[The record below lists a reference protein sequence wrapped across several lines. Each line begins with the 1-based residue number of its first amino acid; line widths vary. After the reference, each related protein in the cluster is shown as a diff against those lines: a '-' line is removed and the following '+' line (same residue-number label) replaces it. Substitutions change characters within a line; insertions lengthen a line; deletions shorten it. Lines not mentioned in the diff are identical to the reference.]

1 MAQGPDRG
9 LLARF
14 LASLPP
20 EGRAAASAGASLE
33 AALIAALEAG
43 RAVWPQVALD
53 PLEFIAHLA
62 GRVPDAPDLAG
73 AIGELYAADLY
84 LACACAR
91 GETRALAC
99 FDEHFLAAAGR
110 TWRSRH
116 PLADFADEVR
126 QLLRVRLLV
135 SDGGGPPRIAG
146 YSGRGPLAAWVRMA
160 ATRLGLDLRR
170 RERPGA
176 RDEDELTLE
185 ARGDDPEL
193 EYLKTRYAAELNE
206 ALHTTLAALSART
219 ANVLRLHYQEGMT
232 VDAIGTMYRVS
243 GRTVQRWLAEAR
255 RTILG
260 ETRRL
265 LSERLGLTDSRL
277 DSLIGLVRS
286 RLDISISQYLLPR
299 SEPP

>member
-1 MAQGPDRG
+1 M
-9 LLARF
+9 ARF
-14 LASLPP
+14 LASLEP
-20 EGRAAASAGASLE
+20 ERRGGAFAPAELE
-33 AALIAALEAG
+33 AALVAAVAAG
-43 RAVWPQVALD
+43 QGTWPEVALD
-53 PLEFIAHLA
+53 PLDFVAHLA
-62 GRVPDAPDLAG
+62 ARVPDAPDLAVAVAG
-73 AIGELYAADLY
+73 IHAADLY

-91 GETRALAC
+91 GEPRALAG
-99 FDEHFLAAAGR
+99 FDERFLAAIGR
-110 TWRSRH
+110 SWRSRH

-126 QLLRVRLLV
+126 QLLRVKLLV
-135 SDGGGPPRIAG
+135 SDGDGPPRIAG

-232 VDAIGTMYRVS
+232 VNAIGTMYRVS

-255 RTILG
+255 RTILD

-277 DSLIGLVRS
+277 DSLIGLVQS
-286 RLDISISQYLLPR
+286 RLDISLSQYLLPR
-299 SEPP
+299 SEPS

>member
-1 MAQGPDRG
+1 M
-9 LLARF
+9 ARF
-14 LASLPP
+14 LASLAP
-20 EGRAAASAGASLE
+20 ERRGAATPSLE
-33 AALIAALEAG
+33 AALVAALEAG
-43 RAVWPQVALD
+43 RAAWPEVALD
-53 PLEFIAHLA
+53 PLDFAAHLA
-62 GRVPDAPDLAG
+62 GRLPDGPDLAAAVG
-73 AIGELYAADLY
+73 ALHAADLY

-91 GETRALAC
+91 GEPRALAS
-99 FDEHFLAAAGR
+99 FDEHFLGQVGR
-110 TWRSRH
+110 TWGARH
-116 PLADFADEVR
+116 RLADFADEIR
-126 QLLRVRLLV
+126 QGLRVRLLV
-135 SDGGGPPRIAG
+135 AEASAPPRIAG
-146 YSGRGPLAAWVRMA
+146 YSGRGPLAAWVSMA

-176 RDEDELTLE
+176 RDEDQLTLE

-193 EYLKTRYAAELNE
+193 AYLKTRYAAELNE
-206 ALHTTLAALSART
+206 ALVTTLAALSART

-255 RTILG
+255 RTILA

-286 RLDISISQYLLPR
+286 RLDISLSQYLLPR
-299 SEPP
+299 SEPE

>member
-1 MAQGPDRG
+1 VAP
-9 LLARF
+9 F
-14 LASLPP
+14 LTSLPA
-20 EGRAAASAGASLE
+20 ERRSAAITAAALE
-33 AALIAALEAG
+33 AALAAALDAG
-43 RAVWPQVALD
+43 RAAWPDVALD
-53 PLEFIAHLA
+53 PLDFAAHLGA
-62 GRVPDAPDLAG
+62 RVPDAPDLAA
-73 AIGELYAADLY
+73 AIAELHAADLY

-91 GETRALAC
+91 GEPRALAC
-99 FDEHFLAAAGR
+99 FDDQFLAAVGR
-110 TWRSRH
+110 SWGSRH
-116 PLADFADEVR
+116 RLADFADEV
-126 QLLRVRLLV
+126 QQALRVRLLV
-135 SDGGGPPRIAG
+135 GEGGAPPRIAG

-170 RERPGA
+170 RERAAA
-176 RDEDELTLE
+176 REDTDELTLE

-206 ALHTTLAALSART
+206 ALQTTLAALSSRT

-255 RTILG
+255 RTILD

-286 RLDISISQYLLPR
+286 RLDISISQYLVPR

>member
-1 MAQGPDRG
+1 V
-9 LLARF
+9 ARF

-20 EGRAAASAGASLE
+20 ERRGTEVASVD
-33 AALIAALEAG
+33 AALVAALEAG
-43 RAVWPQVALD
+43 RTAWPDIALD
-53 PLEFIAHLA
+53 PLEFVAHLA
-62 GRVPDAPDLAG
+62 GRLPDGPDLAT
-73 AIGELYAADLY
+73 AIGELHAADLY
-84 LACACAR
+84 IACACAR
-91 GETRALAC
+91 GEPRALAG
-99 FDEHFLAAAGR
+99 FDEQFLGQVGR
-110 TWRSRH
+110 TWGARH
-116 PLADFADEVR
+116 RLADFADEVR
-126 QLLRVRLLV
+126 QALRVRLLV
-135 SDGGGPPRIAG
+135 AEGGSPPRIAG
-146 YSGRGPLAAWVRMA
+146 YSGRGPLVAWVSMA

-193 EYLKTRYAAELNE
+193 AYLKTRYAAELKE
-206 ALHTTLAALSART
+206 ALESTLTALTART

-255 RTILG
+255 RTILA

-286 RLDISISQYLLPR
+286 RLDISLSQYLLPR
-299 SEPP
+299 SEPE

>member
-1 MAQGPDRG
+1 VVQGPDRG

-14 LASLPP
+14 LAALPP
-20 EGRAAASAGASLE
+20 ERRAAAHDASLHEALATALE
-33 AALIAALEAG
+33 AARAA
-43 RAVWPQVALD
+43 WPQVALD
-53 PLEFIAHLA
+53 PLEFAAHLA
-62 GRVPDAPDLAG
+62 GRLPDAPDLID
-73 AIGELYAADLY
+73 AIGQLHAADLY
-84 LACACAR
+84 LACACAL
-91 GETRALAC
+91 GEPRALAC
-99 FDEHFLAAAGR
+99 FDEQFLAPVGR
-110 TWRSRH
+110 TWGTRH

-126 QLLRVRLLV
+126 QALRVRLLV

-170 RERPGA
+170 RERPGS
-176 RDEDELTLE
+176 REEDELTLE

-193 EYLKTRYAAELNE
+193 EYLKTRYAAELSE
-206 ALHTTLAALSART
+206 ALKTTLAALSSRT

-255 RTILG
+255 RTILA

-286 RLDISISQYLLPR
+286 RLDISISQYLVPR
-299 SEPP
+299 SEPS

>member
-1 MAQGPDRG
+1 V
-9 LLARF
+9 ARF
-14 LASLPP
+14 LASLAP
-20 EGRAAASAGASLE
+20 ERRGGVVAPAELE
-33 AALIAALEAG
+33 AALVAAVQAGQEA
-43 RAVWPQVALD
+43 WPEVALD
-53 PLEFIAHLA
+53 PLEFVAHLA
-62 GRVPDAPDLAG
+62 AGMPDVPDLAV
-73 AIGELYAADLY
+73 AVAEIHAADLY

-91 GETRALAC
+91 GEPRALAG
-99 FDEHFLAAAGR
+99 FDEQFLAAVGR
-110 TWRSRH
+110 SWRPRH

-146 YSGRGPLAAWVRMA
+146 YSGRGPLIAWVRMA

-255 RTILG
+255 RTILD

-286 RLDISISQYLLPR
+286 RLDISLSQYLLPR
-299 SEPP
+299 SEPS

>member
-1 MAQGPDRG
+1 M
-9 LLARF
+9 RF
-14 LASLPP
+14 IASLPP
-20 EGRAAASAGASLE
+20 ERAGAAIEPERLE
-33 AALIAALEAG
+33 AALVAVVEAG
-43 RAVWPQVALD
+43 RTTWPQVALD
-53 PLEFIAHLA
+53 PLEFAAHLA
-62 GRVPDAPDLAG
+62 ARLPDAPDLAV
-73 AIGELYAADLY
+73 ALGELHAADLY

-91 GETRALAC
+91 AEPRALAC
-99 FDEHFLAAAGR
+99 FDEQFLAAVGR
-110 TWRSRH
+110 TWRTRH

-126 QLLRVRLLV
+126 QQLRVRLLV

-170 RERPGA
+170 RERPGVG
-176 RDEDELTLE
+176 DEDELTLE

-206 ALHTTLAALSART
+206 ALKTTLAALSSRT

-255 RTILG
+255 RTILD

-286 RLDISISQYLLPR
+286 RLDISISQYLVPR

>member
-1 MAQGPDRG
+1 VVQGPDRG
-9 LLARF
+9 LAARF
-14 LASLPP
+14 LASLAP
-20 EGRAAASAGASLE
+20 ERRVAPT
-33 AALIAALEAG
+33 AALEQALAAALEAG
-43 RAVWPQVALD
+43 RAAWPEVALD
-53 PLEFIAHLA
+53 PLAFVAHLA
-62 GRVPDAPDLAG
+62 AHLPDAPDLAL
-73 AIGELYAADLY
+73 AVADLHAADLY
-84 LACACAR
+84 LACACGRA
-91 GETRALAC
+91 EPRALSC
-99 FDEHFLAAAGR
+99 FDDHFLAHVGR
-110 TWRSRH
+110 TWGARH
-116 PLADFADEVR
+116 RLADFADEVR
-126 QLLRVRLLV
+126 QALRVRLLV

-146 YSGRGPLAAWVRMA
+146 YSGRGPLAAWVSMA

-193 EYLKTRYAAELNE
+193 EYLKTRYAADLKE
-206 ALHTTLAALSART
+206 ALENTLAALSART

-255 RTILG
+255 RTILA

-265 LSERLGLTDSRL
+265 LAERLGLTDSRL

-286 RLDISISQYLLPR
+286 RLDISLSQYLLPR
-299 SEPP
+299 SDP

>member
-1 MAQGPDRG
+1 MLQGPDRG

-14 LASLPP
+14 LDALPP
-20 EGRAAASAGASLE
+20 ERSGAAIAPGDLE
-33 AALIAALEAG
+33 AALVAAVEAG
-43 RAVWPQVALD
+43 LLAWPEVALD
-53 PLEFIAHLA
+53 PLVFVAHLA
-62 GRVPDAPDLAG
+62 ARLPDEPDLA
-73 AIGELYAADLY
+73 AAVGELHAADLY
-84 LACACAR
+84 LACACALA
-91 GETRALAC
+91 EPRALAC
-99 FDEHFLAAAGR
+99 FNEHFLAAVGR
-110 TWRSRH
+110 TWRTRH

-170 RERPGA
+170 RERPGV
-176 RDEDELTLE
+176 RDDELTLE

-193 EYLKTRYAAELNE
+193 EYLKTRYAGELNE
-206 ALHTTLAALSART
+206 ALHTTLAALSSRT

-255 RTILG
+255 QTILA

-299 SEPP
+299 PEPP

>member
-1 MAQGPDRG
+1 M
-9 LLARF
+9 ARF
-14 LASLPP
+14 LSALGP
-20 EGRAAASAGASLE
+20 ERGVGLAPANLESALV
-33 AALIAALEAG
+33 AALDAG
-43 RAVWPQVALD
+43 RLAWPDVVLD
-53 PLEFIAHLA
+53 PHDFVAHLA
-62 GRVPDAPDLAG
+62 ARVPEAPDLA
-73 AIGELYAADLY
+73 AAVAELHAADLY

-91 GETRALAC
+91 GEPRALAC
-99 FDEHFLAAAGR
+99 FDDQFLAPVGR
-110 TWRSRH
+110 SWRTRH
-116 PLADFADEVR
+116 RLADFADEVR
-126 QLLRVRLLV
+126 QGLRVRLLV

-176 RDEDELTLE
+176 RDEDELALE

-206 ALHTTLAALSART
+206 ALQTTLAALSSRT

-255 RTILG
+255 GTILA

-286 RLDISISQYLLPR
+286 RLDISLSQYLLPR

>member
-1 MAQGPDRG
+1 M
-9 LLARF
+9 ARF
-14 LASLPP
+14 LACLPP
-20 EGRAAASAGASLE
+20 QRAGAAVDPAALE
-33 AALIAALEAG
+33 AALGAALAAG
-43 RAVWPQVALD
+43 RQAWPEV
-53 PLEFIAHLA
+53 PLEPLDFVAHLA
-62 GRVPDAPDLAG
+62 GRVPEAADLAA
-73 AIGELYAADLY
+73 AIGDLHAADLY

-91 GETRALAC
+91 GEPRALAC
-99 FDEHFLAAAGR
+99 FDDHLLAAVGR
-110 TWRSRH
+110 SWGGRH
-116 PLADFADEVR
+116 RLADFADEVR
-126 QLLRVRLLV
+126 QALRVRLLV
-135 SDGGGPPRIAG
+135 ADGGGPPRIAG
-146 YSGRGPLAAWVRMA
+146 YSGRGPLAGWVRMA

-170 RERPGA
+170 RERPAA
-176 RDEDELTLE
+176 REEDELTLE

-206 ALHTTLAALSART
+206 ALHTTLAALSSRT
-219 ANVLRLHYQEGMT
+219 ASVLRLHYQEGMT

-255 RTILG
+255 RTILD

-299 SEPP
+299 SAPE

>member
-1 MAQGPDRG
+1 M
-9 LLARF
+9 ARF
-14 LASLPP
+14 LAALPADRR
-20 EGRAAASAGASLE
+20 GAAMIAGALE
-33 AALIAALEAG
+33 AALASALDAG
-43 RAVWPQVALD
+43 RAAWPDVPLD
-53 PLEFIAHLA
+53 PLEFAAHLA
-62 GRVPDAPDLAG
+62 ARVPEAPPDLAA
-73 AIGELYAADLY
+73 AIGELHAADLY

-91 GETRALAC
+91 GEPRALAC
-99 FDEHFLAAAGR
+99 FDDHFMAAVGR
-110 TWRSRH
+110 TWGGRH
-116 PLADFADEVR
+116 RLADFADEVR
-126 QLLRVRLLV
+126 QALRVRLLV
-135 SDGGGPPRIAG
+135 AEGGAPPRIAG

-176 RDEDELTLE
+176 RDDDDELTLE

-193 EYLKTRYAAELNE
+193 EYLKTRYAAELTE
-206 ALHTTLAALSART
+206 ALQTTLAALSART
-219 ANVLRLHYQEGMT
+219 ANVLRLHYQAGMT

-299 SEPP
+299 QDEP

>member
-1 MAQGPDRG
+1 M
-9 LLARF
+9 ARF
-14 LASLPP
+14 LAALPADRR
-20 EGRAAASAGASLE
+20 GAAMIAGALE
-33 AALIAALEAG
+33 AALASALDAG
-43 RAVWPQVALD
+43 RAAWPDVPLD
-53 PLEFIAHLA
+53 PLEFAAHLA
-62 GRVPDAPDLAG
+62 ARVPDAPPDLAA
-73 AIGELYAADLY
+73 AIGELHAADLY

-91 GETRALAC
+91 GEPRALAC
-99 FDEHFLAAAGR
+99 FDDHFMAAVGR
-110 TWRSRH
+110 TWGGRH
-116 PLADFADEVR
+116 RLADFADEVR
-126 QLLRVRLLV
+126 QALRVRLLV
-135 SDGGGPPRIAG
+135 AEGGAPPRIAG

-170 RERPGA
+170 RERPTA
-176 RDEDELTLE
+176 RDDDDELTLE

-193 EYLKTRYAAELNE
+193 EYLKTRYAAELTE
-206 ALHTTLAALSART
+206 ALQTTLAALSART
-219 ANVLRLHYQEGMT
+219 ANVLRLHYQAGMT

-299 SEPP
+299 QDEP

>member
-1 MAQGPDRG
+1 VPQGPDRG
-9 LLARF
+9 VLTRF
-14 LASLPP
+14 LASLPA
-20 EGRAAASAGASLE
+20 ERARAAIAPDLA
-33 AALIAALEAG
+33 AALASALEAG
-43 RAVWPQVALD
+43 RAAWPDLALD
-53 PLEFIAHLA
+53 PLDFAAHLGA
-62 GRVPDAPDLAG
+62 HAPDGADLA
-73 AIGELYAADLY
+73 AAVAELHAAELY

-91 GETRALAC
+91 GEPRALAC
-99 FDEHFLAAAGR
+99 FDEHFLSGVGR
-110 TWRSRH
+110 TWGARH
-116 PLADFADEVR
+116 RLADFADEVR
-126 QLLRVRLLV
+126 QALRVRLLV
-135 SDGGGPPRIAG
+135 SEGGAPPRIAG
-146 YSGRGPLAAWVRMA
+146 YSGRGPLGAWVRMA

-176 RDEDELTLE
+176 RDEDELSLE

-193 EYLKTRYAAELNE
+193 QYLKVRYAAELNE
-206 ALHTTLAALSART
+206 ALQTTLAALSART
-219 ANVLRLHYQEGMT
+219 ANVLRLHYQDGMT

-286 RLDISISQYLLPR
+286 RLDISLSQYLLPR
-299 SEPP
+299 PEAE